1 MADYRNSPLFS
12 DVEKAVLEYTEAM
25 TRTPAVVPEE
35 LFQRLHESLDERQL
49 VELTATVALENFSAR
64 FNSAFD
70 IVDGR
75 S

>member
-1 MADYRNSPLFS
+1 LFS
-12 DVEKAVLEYTEAM
+12 GVEKAVLEYTEAM

-35 LFQRLHESLDERQL
+35 LFQRLYGSLGESQI

-64 FNSAFD
+64 FNRAFD
-70 IVDGR
+70 IVGDR

>member
-1 MADYRNSPLFS
+1 
-12 DVEKAVLEYTEAM
+12 VEKAVLEYTEAM

-35 LFQRLHESLDERQL
+35 LFQRLHESLDERQM

-70 IVDGR
+70 IA
-75 S
+75 